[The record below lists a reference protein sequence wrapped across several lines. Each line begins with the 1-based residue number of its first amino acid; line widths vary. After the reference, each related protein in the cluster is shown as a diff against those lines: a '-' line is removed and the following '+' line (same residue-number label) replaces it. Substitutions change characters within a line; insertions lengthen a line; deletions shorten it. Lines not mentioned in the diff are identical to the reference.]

1 MAASPLDDLAT
12 TLEIPQEYLLRYGR
26 DKAKVDLA
34 FLEGVEDDVTAGKRA
49 RGKLVLVSAITPTPA
64 GEGKTTTSI
73 GLADALRRLGKNAV
87 LALREPSMGPVFGMK
102 GGATGGGRAILEP
115 EVDINL
121 HFTGDFAA
129 IAEANNLLAAAAD
142 NAVHFGT
149 TDLDPRTI
157 SIRRAIDMND
167 RALRSIVVGLGG
179 RTGGVPRES
188 GFDITAASPVM
199 AAFCLAGNLEDLR
212 TRLGRI
218 VVGYSSQGEEV
229 SADTLG
235 VTGAMVA
242 ILKDAFAPNLVRS
255 AEGTPAF
262 VHGGPFANI
271 AHGCNSVVA
280 TRAAMNL
287 GEIAITEAGFG
298 ADLGA
303 EKFFDIVA
311 RTAGL
316 SPDLTVV
323 VATVRALKMHGGV
336 SLEALDEPNVDAL
349 RAGIGNLK
357 RHVQNLQ
364 EVFST
369 RVVVA
374 INEFPSDTPEE
385 VAAIGEEMAQFG
397 VPVAPSRH
405 FMEGGKGGVA
415 LARLVLNALEE
426 EAAPCTFAYES
437 EMSIEAKALAVVQR
451 VYHGASVSF
460 SAQARKQL
468 RTLEEHGWGSGSIC
482 IAKTQYSFSTDPKA
496 LGAPEGFDVPIR
508 EVRLS
513 AGAGFVVLIA
523 GAIMTMPG
531 LPRRPSACDIDVSPS
546 GEVTGMH

>member
-1 MAASPLDDLAT
+1 MAASPLEDVVRSLD
-12 TLEIPQEYLLRYGR
+12 IPTEYVLRYGR
-26 DKAKVDLA
+26 DKAKIDSGYLQA
-34 FLEGVEDDVTAGKRA
+34 INNDVIAGKRQ
-49 RGKLVLVSAITPTPA
+49 RGKLVLVTAITPTLA

-73 GLADALRRLGKNAV
+73 GLADALRHLGKNAV
-87 LALREPSMGPVFGMK
+87 LALREPSMGPVFGIK

-115 EVDINL
+115 HVDINL

-149 TDLDPRTI
+149 VDLDPRTI

-167 RALRSIVVGLGG
+167 RALRSIVLGLGG

-199 AAFCLAGNLEDLR
+199 AAFCLACSLEDLR
-212 TRLGRI
+212 ERCGRI
-218 VVGYSSQGEEV
+218 VVGYSAQGEEV

-242 ILKDAFAPNLVRS
+242 ILKDAFSPNLVRS

-271 AHGCNSVVA
+271 AHGCNSAVA
-280 TRAAMNL
+280 TAAAMNL

-311 RTAGL
+311 RTSGF
-316 SPDLTVV
+316 SPDCTVM
-323 VATVRALKMHGGV
+323 VATVRALKMHAGV
-336 SLEALDEPNVDAL
+336 NLDALDEPNVDAV
-349 RAGIGNLK
+349 RAGIVNLK
-357 RHVQNLQ
+357 RHVRNLQ

-369 RVVVA
+369 RVIVA
-374 INEFPSDTPEE
+374 INEFPTDTDAE
-385 VAAIGEEMAQFG
+385 VAAVEEEMAKLG
-397 VPVAPSRH
+397 VPATRSRH
-405 FMEGGKGGVA
+405 FVEGGKGGVA
-415 LARLVLNALEE
+415 LARLVLEVLGEE
-426 EAAPCTFAYES
+426 SEPCTFAYEDA
-437 EMSIEAKALAVVQR
+437 MSIEAKALAVVQR
-451 VYHGASVSF
+451 VYGGASVSF
-460 SAQARKQL
+460 SAQARRQL
-468 RTLEEHGWGSGSIC
+468 RTLEAHGWGSAPIC
-482 IAKTQYSFSTDPKA
+482 IAKTQYSFSTDPQA
-496 LGAPEGFDVPIR
+496 LGAPEGFDVPIG

-513 AGAGFVVLIA
+513 SGAGFVVLIA
-523 GAIMTMPG
+523 GAMMTMPG